1 MQVCTAKWIASFKFR
16 TKEYF
21 IKFEVNPCSH
31 LGDHALPI
39 PIYCYFKFKGTVQ
52 QLNFGLFEKFFFGLI
67 YLSSSGEHI
76 SFRYIP
82 CFGPPNK
89 SYSRVYVRILW
100 WKHNQPKI
108 KSFLTLQ
115 PHWKHS
121 GQQTFLYGLLAIIE
135 IRHVFFK
142 IHLFQFLKCYSL
154 K

>member
-1 MQVCTAKWIASFKFR
+1 MSAFLNVKM
-16 TKEYF
+16 YL
-21 IKFEVNPCSH
+21 IK
-31 LGDHALPI
+31 GR
-39 PIYCYFKFKGTVQ
+39 VQ
-52 QLNFGLFEKFFFGLI
+52 QFNFEIFEIFEFFFFNPI

-76 SFRYIP
+76 SLWYRP

-89 SYSRVYVRILW
+89 SYSRVNVRILW

-135 IRHVFFK
+135 IRHIFFN
-142 IHLFQFLKCYSL
+142 IELSQCNIML
-154 K
+154 